1 MPARRRAWSWCG
13 WSTSGS
19 WPIASPPEAGAI
31 ILAAGKGL
39 RASDGGSGELKQYRP
54 VGGVRLL
61 LRAIRPFA
69 QHPRI
74 GPIVVVLPPEDA
86 ARPPEWLQAL
96 LSERL
101 IVAAG
106 GEERQHSV
114 ANGLARLPSGVT
126 LVLVHDAARP
136 FVDRELI
143 DRVLAV
149 AALGVCA
156 VPGLPL
162 ADTVKE
168 TDTAGLVVRTVP
180 RERLVAV
187 QTPQAF
193 PRALL
198 ENAHQRARSDANALS
213 TDDASLCERLGHPVR
228 VVAGSAR
235 NIKVT
240 TPDDFVIADAIAA
253 AWSAP

>member
-1 MPARRRAWSWCG
+1 MVIVAAGRGVRAQ
-13 WSTSGS
+13 
-19 WPIASPPEAGAI
+19 EAGPD
-31 ILAAGKGL
+31 AG
-39 RASDGGSGELKQYRP
+39 EPKQFRL
-54 VGGVRLL
+54 VGGVPLL

-74 GPIVVVLPPEDA
+74 GPIVVVLPPEHA
-86 ARPPEWLQAL
+86 AEPPEWLRAL

-101 IVAAG
+101 LVAAG
-106 GEERQHSV
+106 GDERQQSV
-114 ANGLARLPSGVT
+114 ANGLARLPPGPA

-136 FVDRELI
+136 FVGRDLI

-149 AALGVCA
+149 AARGAAA

-193 PRALL
+193 PRAML
-198 ENAHQRARSDANALS
+198 ETAHQRARSDPATGAA
-213 TDDASLCERLGHPVR
+213 TDDAALCERLGHPVR

-235 NIKVT
+235 NIKIT
-240 TPDDFVIADAIAA
+240 TAEDFALAEALAVEDRA
-253 AWSAP
+253 

>member
-1 MPARRRAWSWCG
+1 MTPDTAAL
-13 WSTSGS
+13 
-19 WPIASPPEAGAI
+19 IV
-31 ILAAGKGL
+31 AAGRGQ
-39 RASDGGSGELKQYRP
+39 RAEGGSDGPKQYRAI
-54 VGGVRLL
+54 GGVRML

-69 QHPRI
+69 AHPRVGAI
-74 GPIVVVLPPEDA
+74 IVALPPADA
-86 ARPPEWLQAL
+86 ARPPDWLTPL

-101 IVAAG
+101 RVVAG

-114 ANGLARLPSGVT
+114 AAALAALPAEAR

-136 FVDRELI
+136 FVDRDLI

-149 AALGVCA
+149 AELGVCA
-156 VPGLPL
+156 VPGVPL
-162 ADTVKE
+162 NDTIKE

-187 QTPQAF
+187 QTPQGF
-193 PRALL
+193 PRFLL
-198 ENAHQRARSDANALS
+198 ETAHQKARGEGGLVA
-213 TDDASLCERLGHPVR
+213 TDDAALCERLGHPVR

-240 TPDDFVIADAIAA
+240 TRDDFAQAEAMAALDAAVA
-253 AWSAP
+253 GVPQP